1 MQQANKGYKNTLY
14 NARRARKIT
23 RERDD
28 KRMKRV
34 YMKDRNFK
42 FGDVQDFKSNERQK
56 FTTKRFAKF
65 CHETK
70 CQKNSPIIR
79 ADN

>member
-1 MQQANKGYKNTLY
+1 MPG
-14 NARRARKIT
+14 ARVKSRVNL
-23 RERDD
+23 
-28 KRMKRV
+28 MKRV
-34 YMKDRNFK
+34 YMKAQDFK
-42 FGDVQDFKSNERQK
+42 FGDAQDFKSNERSI
-56 FTTKRFAKF
+56 FATKRFANF